1 MSDWESKFLNLQV
14 MQQGTLA
21 NLCKS
26 AACRLFIMLPFRSHF
41 VREKSGERDGGEP
54 GRGGGEGRG
63 GRGGGRREEINKNY
77 FLSFLIHLLNHL
89 YIASS
94 STQFLCSK
102 GKYRRDGKTTTFTP

>member
-1 MSDWESKFLNLQV
+1 

-26 AACRLFIMLPFRSHF
+26 AACRLVIMLPFRSHF
-41 VREKSGERDGGEP
+41 VREKSGERERGMGVS
-54 GRGGGEGRG
+54 RGGGGKG

-77 FLSFLIHLLNHL
+77 FLSSLIHLLNHS

-102 GKYRRDGKTTTFTP
+102 GKYRRDGKSTTFTP

>member
-1 MSDWESKFLNLQV
+1 

-26 AACRLFIMLPFRSHF
+26 AARRLVIMLPFRSHF

-54 GRGGGEGRG
+54 GRGGEG
-63 GRGGGRREEINKNY
+63 GGGRREEINMNY
-77 FLSFLIHLLNHL
+77 FLLFLIHLLNHL

>member
-1 MSDWESKFLNLQV
+1 MLLNRVCYLTTSVIVSDWESKFLYFQV

-54 GRGGGEGRG
+54 GRGGGEG
-63 GRGGGRREEINKNY
+63 GGGE
-77 FLSFLIHLLNHL
+77 
-89 YIASS
+89 
-94 STQFLCSK
+94 K
-102 GKYRRDGKTTTFTP
+102 GRDK

>member
-1 MSDWESKFLNLQV
+1 MLLNRVCYLTTSVIVSDWESKFLNLQV

-54 GRGGGEGRG
+54 GRGGGK
-63 GRGGGRREEINKNY
+63 GGGEGGVEE
-77 FLSFLIHLLNHL
+77 
-89 YIASS
+89 
-94 STQFLCSK
+94 
-102 GKYRRDGKTTTFTP
+102 GKR